1 VLKNRGIVF
10 KLIALVV
17 TAGGFI
23 FLCVFGYSYFFSRRT
38 IEKNINESA
47 RNLAQ
52 ATVGRIEASLR
63 SVQKIPL
70 NDRYF
75 VESTPLDPAALHDL
89 LFNVLESNADI
100 CGAAIAFEPGKRQ
113 NVRGFAPYVYRSD
126 RTIEFTELASERIDY
141 TLADWYQIP
150 RELSR
155 PEWSEPYYG
164 EGQDRTLKSTYS
176 VPFYM
181 TAKGQK
187 RLAGVIAVDISLK
200 RLQAIVSSV
209 KVLQT
214 GYAFLISQNGT
225 VVTHPRSELIMNAT
239 IFGMAEEAGDTSL
252 RELGRRMIKGES
264 GLVPLGPGP
273 LGPVSLMYYAPIP
286 SNNWSLAVVFPV
298 AELMADV
305 RRFNMIA
312 SILAVAGLAALSGA
326 VVIIAHSITRP
337 LRTMAQAAGHIAE
350 GDFDAPL
357 PVSRSG
363 DEVGVLTKAFEDMR
377 ISLKDYIERLTET
390 TAAKQA
396 IESELKVAREIQ
408 MSIIPKTFP
417 SFPAGTGVDMH
428 AWIEPARDVGG
439 DFYDFFFLD
448 RSRLCAV
455 IADVS
460 DKGVPASLFMAVT
473 KTLIKAKAAPGKAP
487 GDVLTTVNNEL
498 ATGSGTNMFVT
509 VFFAV
514 LDIETGE
521 LLYANGG
528 HNPPILIRSQG
539 KAAPIERT
547 GNPVVGVIEGIE
559 YGSKGLTLY
568 PGDMLLLF
576 TDGVTEAVNLRGELF
591 GDERLLEEVSTA
603 ADPSPSGR
611 IEAVRQALARYSE
624 GVPQAD
630 DITILAVRY
639 EGPLMEREG

>member
-1 VLKNRGIVF
+1 MLRNRGIVF

-38 IEKNINESA
+38 IEKNINEGA

-100 CGAAIAFEPGKRQ
+100 CGAAIAFEPGKGQ

-126 RTIEFTELASERIDY
+126 RTIAFTELASERIDY

-150 RELSR
+150 KELSR

-164 EGQDRTLKSTYS
+164 EGRDRTLKSTYS

-273 LGPVSLMYYAPIP
+273 LGPASLMYYAPIP

-305 RRFNMIA
+305 RRFSMIA
-312 SILAVAGLAALSGA
+312 SILAVFGLAALGRCRHHSPLHHEASAHHGSGSGA
-326 VVIIAHSITRP
+326 HRGRQ
-337 LRTMAQAAGHIAE
+337 LRRRASGQ
-350 GDFDAPL
+350 
-357 PVSRSG
+357 PVGRRG
-363 DEVGVLTKAFEDMR
+363 RRADK
-377 ISLKDYIERLTET
+377 SLRRYAYIPERL
-390 TAAKQA
+390 
-396 IESELKVAREIQ
+396 
-408 MSIIPKTFP
+408 
-417 SFPAGTGVDMH
+417 H
-428 AWIEPARDVGG
+428 
-439 DFYDFFFLD
+439 
-448 RSRLCAV
+448 
-455 IADVS
+455 
-460 DKGVPASLFMAVT
+460 
-473 KTLIKAKAAPGKAP
+473 
-487 GDVLTTVNNEL
+487 
-498 ATGSGTNMFVT
+498 
-509 VFFAV
+509 
-514 LDIETGE
+514 
-521 LLYANGG
+521 
-528 HNPPILIRSQG
+528 
-539 KAAPIERT
+539 
-547 GNPVVGVIEGIE
+547 
-559 YGSKGLTLY
+559 
-568 PGDMLLLF
+568 
-576 TDGVTEAVNLRGELF
+576 
-591 GDERLLEEVSTA
+591 
-603 ADPSPSGR
+603 
-611 IEAVRQALARYSE
+611 
-624 GVPQAD
+624 
-630 DITILAVRY
+630 
-639 EGPLMEREG
+639 

>member
-1 VLKNRGIVF
+1 MLRNRGIVF

-38 IEKNINESA
+38 IEKNINEGA

-100 CGAAIAFEPGKRQ
+100 CGAAIAFEPGKGQ

-126 RTIEFTELASERIDY
+126 RTIAFTELASERIDY

-150 RELSR
+150 KELSR

-164 EGQDRTLKSTYS
+164 EGRDRTLKSTYS

-264 GLVPLGPGP
+264 GLVPTVPG
-273 LGPVSLMYYAPIP
+273 L
-286 SNNWSLAVVFPV
+286 
-298 AELMADV
+298 
-305 RRFNMIA
+305 
-312 SILAVAGLAALSGA
+312 
-326 VVIIAHSITRP
+326 
-337 LRTMAQAAGHIAE
+337 
-350 GDFDAPL
+350 
-357 PVSRSG
+357 
-363 DEVGVLTKAFEDMR
+363 
-377 ISLKDYIERLTET
+377 
-390 TAAKQA
+390 
-396 IESELKVAREIQ
+396 
-408 MSIIPKTFP
+408 
-417 SFPAGTGVDMH
+417 
-428 AWIEPARDVGG
+428 
-439 DFYDFFFLD
+439 
-448 RSRLCAV
+448 
-455 IADVS
+455 
-460 DKGVPASLFMAVT
+460 
-473 KTLIKAKAAPGKAP
+473 
-487 GDVLTTVNNEL
+487 
-498 ATGSGTNMFVT
+498 
-509 VFFAV
+509 
-514 LDIETGE
+514 
-521 LLYANGG
+521 
-528 HNPPILIRSQG
+528 
-539 KAAPIERT
+539 
-547 GNPVVGVIEGIE
+547 
-559 YGSKGLTLY
+559 
-568 PGDMLLLF
+568 
-576 TDGVTEAVNLRGELF
+576 
-591 GDERLLEEVSTA
+591 
-603 ADPSPSGR
+603 
-611 IEAVRQALARYSE
+611 
-624 GVPQAD
+624 
-630 DITILAVRY
+630 
-639 EGPLMEREG
+639 